1 MKQTAMKLP
10 DFDMHEPVIQFLTQT
25 GKSVVLLFGSGGF
38 TFLSQTLPDDAGVAK
53 LASSLTGW
61 GLAIACIWVLVKAVR
76 ILFAKMEEKD
86 QIIASLHKQALE
98 KAEKQRD
105 DAEKEL
111 QRKSE
116 KLEAGRLS

>member
-1 MKQTAMKLP
+1 MKLP
-10 DFDMHEPVIQFLTQT
+10 DFDMSEPVFQFLTQV
-25 GKSVVLLFGSGGF
+25 GKSVALLFGSGF
-38 TFLSQTLPDDAGVAK
+38 CTFLSQTMPDDAGIAK

-86 QIIASLHKQALE
+86 QIIASLHEQALE

-111 QRKSE
+111 HRKSE

>member
-1 MKQTAMKLP
+1 MKLP
-10 DFDMHEPVIQFLTQT
+10 EFDMSEPVFQFLTQA
-25 GKSVVLLFGSGGF
+25 GKSVALLCSSCGF
-38 TFLSQTLPDDAGVAK
+38 TFLSQTIPDDAGIAK
-53 LASSLTGW
+53 IASSLTGW

-86 QIIASLHKQALE
+86 QIIAALHKQALE

-105 DAEKEL
+105 EAEKEL

>member
-1 MKQTAMKLP
+1 MKENTMKIT
-10 DFDMHEPVIQFLTQT
+10 DFDMQEPVFQFLTQA
-25 GKSVVLLFGSGGF
+25 GKSVALLFGSGGF
-38 TFLSQTLPDDAGVAK
+38 TLLSQTIPDDAGLAK
-53 LASSLTGW
+53 IASSLTGW

-86 QIIASLHKQALE
+86 TIIASLHKQALE

-111 QRKSE
+111 QKKSE
-116 KLEAGRLS
+116 RLEAGRLQ